1 VIHRVLKNNK
11 LNGTLDI
18 GTFISNQLDLL
29 DLQLNYIEKFEAKID
44 VSKVEIMYA
53 IIVIFIL
60 IDDFVTWKRNF
71 FVNFQYF
78 LLVFVY
84 KVDFEI
90 HLYVQTFE

>member
-1 VIHRVLKNNK
+1 MLKNNK

>member
-1 VIHRVLKNNK
+1 MIHRVLKNNK